1 MCVCWR
7 YGWGDGSGPV
17 RMQSFLR
24 TDGDGHVA
32 SVLEEITS
40 ALFNTI
46 GSHLVSIKLLKR
58 IYKTRHK
65 KAFPD

>member
-1 MCVCWR
+1 M
-7 YGWGDGSGPV
+7 

-24 TDGDGHVA
+24 TDSDGHVA